1 MLKLIKLDS
10 DYVYK
15 LNRNSFCTYN
25 FFRLSVKHDYYG
37 DHNTLSI
44 RHSVTTLQIQSNRGS
59 DSYMPLLEVTDWN
72 EGANRGVFYVLYD
85 DSYGYIT
92 AYNHSQFMYIDDILD
107 YEEVSSDVLN
117 IDKGTLLANKLKDA
131 RLEQKKSLY
140 KLYNLTDITPAKL
153 SELEGGITSYTK
165 EDITC
170 ICDKLNLDSDAI
182 LKEYDGGYIV

>member
-10 DYVYK
+10 DFVYK

-25 FFRLSVKHDYYG
+25 FFRLSVKHDYYV

-59 DSYMPLLEVTDWN
+59 ESYMPLLEVTDWN
-72 EGANRGVFYVLYD
+72 EGAPRGIFYVLYD

-92 AYNHSQFMYIDDILD
+92 AYNHSQFMYIDDTLT
-107 YEEVSSDVLN
+107 YEEISSGVLN

-131 RLEQKKSLY
+131 RIQQKKSLHR
-140 KLYNLTDITPAKL
+140 LYNLTGITPAKL

-165 EDITC
+165 EDIIC
-170 ICDKLNLDSDAI
+170 ICDKLNLGSGAI
-182 LKEYDGGYIV
+182 LREYDGGYVV

>member
-10 DYVYK
+10 DYIYK

-37 DHNTLSI
+37 DHDTLSI

-72 EGANRGVFYVLYD
+72 EGANRGVFYILYD

-92 AYNHSQFMYIDDILD
+92 AYNHSQFMYIDDTLT
-107 YEEVSSDVLN
+107 YEEISSDVLS
-117 IDKGTLLANKLKDA
+117 IDKGTLLAHKLKGA

-140 KLYNLTDITPAKL
+140 KLYNLTDITPARL

-170 ICDKLNLDSDAI
+170 ICDKLNLDSEVI
-182 LKEYDGGYIV
+182 LREYEGGYIV

>member
-1 MLKLIKLDS
+1 
-10 DYVYK
+10 
-15 LNRNSFCTYN
+15 
-25 FFRLSVKHDYYG
+25 
-37 DHNTLSI
+37 
-44 RHSVTTLQIQSNRGS
+44 
-59 DSYMPLLEVTDWN
+59 MPLLEVTDWN

-107 YEEVSSDVLN
+107 YEVVSSDVLS

-131 RLEQKKSLY
+131 RLQQKKSLY
-140 KLYNLTDITPAKL
+140 KLYNLTDITPARL

-170 ICDKLNLDSDAI
+170 ICNKLNLDSEAM